1 MLSFMFE
8 KSKFYFQKMTSARFV
23 VTGKCNKC
31 GTCCRNITFF
41 IGKRIVKD
49 ETEFLKMQEFDKKYR
64 NFEING
70 KGENGEL
77 LFKCK
82 ALNDDGS
89 CGVYKFRSVNCRLY
103 PKINQKFVYDGG
115 KPLDGCGYKFS
126 VNKKFRDYLKK

>member
-1 MLSFMFE
+1 MLNHIVIMGRLTRDPELRYTGSNIPVASFSVAVDRDF
-8 KSKFYFQKMTSARFV
+8 
-23 VTGKCNKC
+23 
-31 GTCCRNITFF
+31 
-41 IGKRIVKD
+41 
-49 ETEFLKMQEFDKKYR
+49 
-64 NFEING
+64 G